1 MKKIIGL
8 PALLFAAFVFNA
20 CNPADS
26 ATTQPLH
33 IHLQG
38 GFDHNYVKIDI
49 DGNTVFEDTVTT
61 NNVLGLAHSFDI
73 EKNHGTH
80 QVGIN
85 VNNMAS
91 AIDTFD
97 LHSELWLGITYFD
110 FTDNITIEY
119 SNIPYMYE

>member
-1 MKKIIGL
+1 ML
-8 PALLFAAFVFNA
+8 LTALIFNA
-20 CNPADS
+20 CNSTDS
-26 ATTQPLH
+26 ATTDPLH

-38 GFDHNYVKIDI
+38 GFDHDHVNISV

-80 QVGIN
+80 QIGVN
-85 VNNMAS
+85 VNNVVS
-91 AIDTFD
+91 VIDSFD
-97 LHSELWLGITYFD
+97 LNSELWVGITYFD